1 MANMQFEGE
10 ETFAAPRERVY
21 ALLVDLDALPESIPD
36 LTSSKKVDEWTL
48 EAVVRP
54 GFSFLRGTMKLRF
67 TLDELKP
74 TTDAVLKI
82 DASGIG
88 VSMKVTSRMHLSD
101 AVGPDGGAATK
112 LVWKAEVSDLKGLV
126 ATVSPGL
133 VRAAADQVVRHGWAQ
148 LHEKLKPI

>member
-1 MANMQFEGE
+1 MANMEFEGE

-21 ALLVDLDALPESIPD
+21 ALLVDLDALPASIPD
-36 LTSSKKVDEWTL
+36 LTSSKKVDDRTL

-67 TLDELKP
+67 TLDELTP
-74 TTDAVLKI
+74 TTHAVLKI

-88 VSMKVTSRMHLSD
+88 VSMKVASRMQLSD
-101 AVGPDGGAATK
+101 ATAPDGSPATK

-133 VRAAADQVVRHGWAQ
+133 VRAAADQVVRNGWSQ
-148 LHEKLKPI
+148 LHAKL